1 MAKWSMPGGS
11 DWTLGWGHERPEEAT
26 PGDRTDRTPSVIPAI
41 QTRRIG
47 WPVTIVSMA
56 FAVGLL
62 ISAPSPAWAAKAKNC
77 KPGQGRLE
85 VGRKVTCVKA
95 GSLLPHRKLGPNT
108 LVGWFDAA
116 LDPGIGASA
125 KKVLPKR
132 LRGPEMGR
140 GVAGGVKS
148 LRKKLAPYSAGME
161 GRARGAKLS
170 AFTTAPITVTTN
182 QTSNSASIRGSIKG
196 TDSATGTTTEAS
208 IEMRAKAGSETLD
221 FDLAGTVTDR
231 DGKSKTTELSVP
243 LDFKTLKSQ
252 RCPTAAGEVSRSS
265 KVSVRRTTRERGTP
279 PGFEY
284 RNESVTITAPI
295 VVDGRVNADAELE
308 SVSYR
313 VNGSFSWAYAASVLR
328 GIGRGNVQVNVDFDA
343 QGTLDGRTGATTS
356 GTTALSGRMRA
367 LGLNSKEEKAEMAK
381 SLADPGFRDSFLK
394 LVAKLVQAEFESL
407 KKSEKAWQVPNAC
420 AKMALTPPGAT
431 LNEGDFKAVSGAV
444 SAEDG
449 KPTEGRWSVV
459 AKSRGDVTGVPGA
472 SSASTPIEMEMSAGA
487 ASASGRTVDVSL
499 RATSPAG
506 VAESPWTADS
516 NEQALYFRVVG
527 GSGSQTASGTLES
540 GSCIYDQVGG
550 VGPWTYAFQ
559 QTSGPPDGEVLVDSF
574 GVSGYVRGSGVS
586 TLPAYTW
593 RSVCSGTPSTVPHAP
608 ISYEG
613 KFGPTVEFFPIPGQ
627 SEAVKAQWS
636 VLSPPPIFQIEA
648 SGPDCT
654 PNELEPGSAFAGQV
668 SLSTLRQTAPFT
680 LSIDAPWTK
689 VSEFGGLYTECEGHT
704 TLTLTL
710 QRVSADGSPLG

>member
-1 MAKWSMPGGS
+1 
-11 DWTLGWGHERPEEAT
+11 
-26 PGDRTDRTPSVIPAI
+26 
-41 QTRRIG
+41 
-47 WPVTIVSMA
+47 VSLA

-62 ISAPSPAWAAKAKNC
+62 LSAPSPAWAAQAKSCKA
-77 KPGQGRLE
+77 GQGKLE

-95 GSLLPHRKLGPNT
+95 GSLLPHRKLGPST
-108 LVGWFDAA
+108 LLGWFDAA
-116 LDPGIGASA
+116 LDPGIGVGA
-125 KKVLPKR
+125 KSVLPKR

-148 LRKKLAPYSAGME
+148 LRKGLAPYSARME
-161 GRARGAKLS
+161 GRAREAKLS
-170 AFTTAPITVTTN
+170 VVSPITVTGS
-182 QTSNSASIRGSIKG
+182 QTSTSASVRGTIKD
-196 TDSATGTTTEAS
+196 TDKATGTTSEAS
-208 IEMRAKAGSETLD
+208 IEMRAKAGSETLE

-231 DGKSKTTELSVP
+231 DGKSKATELSIP
-243 LDFKTLKSQ
+243 LDFKSLKYQ
-252 RCPTAAGEVSRSS
+252 RCPTATGEITRSS
-265 KVSVRRTTRERGTP
+265 KVDVRRTTRERGTP
-279 PGFEY
+279 PGFDY

-295 VVDGRVNADAELE
+295 VVDGKVNADAALE

-313 VNGSFSWAYAASVLR
+313 VDGKFSWAYAASALR
-328 GIGRGNVQVNVDFDA
+328 GVGRGNVQINVEFDA
-343 QGTLDGRTGATTS
+343 RGTLDGRTGATTS
-356 GTTALSGRMRA
+356 GTTSLSGRMRA
-367 LGLNSKEEKAEMAK
+367 LGLNAKEEKAEMAK
-381 SLADPGFRDSFLK
+381 SLADPEFRDSFLK
-394 LVAKLVQAEFESL
+394 LAAKLVQSEFETM

-420 AKMALTPPGAT
+420 AKLALTPPGAS
-431 LNEGDFKAVSGAV
+431 LDEGDFKSVSGAV

-449 KPTEGRWSVV
+449 KPTEGRWSV
-459 AKSRGDVTGVPGA
+459 ASKSRGEVTGVPG
-472 SSASTPIEMEMSAGA
+472 SSTASTPIEMEMTAGP
-487 ASASGRTVDVSL
+487 ASASGRTVDVRL

-527 GSGSQTASGTLES
+527 GSGSQTAYGTLES
-540 GSCIYDQVGG
+540 GSCVYDQVGG

-627 SEAVKAQWS
+627 AETVKAQWS

-689 VSEFGGLYTECEGHT
+689 VSEFGGLYTDCEGHT
-704 TLTLTL
+704 TLSLTL